1 VSLYVKSFGAAV
13 RESTQDCN
21 KELCRLFTN
30 LKIMKQQISATK
42 LYSLQKIA
50 LASIASTE
58 TIT

>member
-1 VSLYVKSFGAAV
+1 VQQSENQIKIAIKNFADYL
-13 RESTQDCN
+13 Q
-21 KELCRLFTN
+21 N